1 MKVSWQQIGST
12 VISEMLCDGFDGVVL
27 DTEHGCFSNETLY
40 SCIQLITA
48 KNKVCLVRLTETN
61 KTMIRMCLD
70 AGVSGLI
77 FSTVEDAPQASEII
91 QLCRYPK
98 YGGKRGLGLV
108 RQNKWGHTTLVSKP
122 PIIIAQIETKQ
133 GVKNLQEIYD
143 QGFDYYM
150 IGPYD
155 LSASL
160 GITAEFD
167 NPKFIEAIA
176 KVKSTITNPQQM
188 AVHIPSD
195 VSKHIDNYTD
205 YGIIAVGMDTT
216 VLSEG
221 YRELSTC

>member
-1 MKVSWQQIGST
+1 
-12 VISEMLCDGFDGVVL
+12 
-27 DTEHGCFSNETLY
+27 
-40 SCIQLITA
+40 
-48 KNKVCLVRLTETN
+48 
-61 KTMIRMCLD
+61 
-70 AGVSGLI
+70 
-77 FSTVEDAPQASEII
+77 
-91 QLCRYPK
+91 
-98 YGGKRGLGLV
+98 
-108 RQNKWGHTTLVSKP
+108 
-122 PIIIAQIETKQ
+122 
-133 GVKNLQEIYD
+133 
-143 QGFDYYM
+143 M